1 MANVTL
7 YTWDESSTYSG
18 STSVSPDGS
27 IPARSTPVAPPKIST
42 GKLAYWTGLGWS
54 LIDKAAVSADDGK
67 LEAARTAAFAALN
80 ADYSKAVAALT
91 ATYPGAEVV
100 SWTMQSDEAAA
111 YKADP
116 SASTPFLTSLYEAR
130 KAGGIVET
138 FAELVDKI
146 QTKGA
151 AYTAASATLTG
162 RRHAAEKAIE
172 TSTDPASVS
181 WSFAL
186 S

>member
-1 MANVTL
+1 M
-7 YTWDESSTYSG
+7 
-18 STSVSPDGS
+18 
-27 IPARSTPVAPPKIST
+27 
-42 GKLAYWTGLGWS
+42 
-54 LIDKAAVSADDGK
+54 
-67 LEAARTAAFAALN
+67 
-80 ADYSKAVAALT
+80 
-91 ATYPGAEVV
+91 
-100 SWTMQSDEAAA
+100 SWTLQSDEAAA